1 MKTTRT
7 AKALSPQSSDN
18 LWRTTALD
26 CMDGT
31 IAGARRLVEL
41 QQLVFQFQTRFGEDQ
56 TQVSSMASAVHQL
69 AATTTQLER
78 STKTIAEFSV
88 SLSKDLTA
96 RNGDVESL
104 GQAFSEITSH
114 MEIVTASVQ
123 VMMGQMSQI
132 RRFTQD
138 VNEIALQTNLLALNA
153 TIEAARAG
161 IHGRGFA
168 VVADEVRKL
177 AQKSAAAAESI
188 ADISHEVE
196 GSSKEVQTGLHKS
209 SVALKE
215 ANDKVGKVVD
225 TFGNALKGSARTAR
239 ETSEM
244 SRAVSEQKDALE
256 GTAKSMQTLSDHSA
270 ENGRTLSEVLGYV
283 EEMGKAASFNVDPAL
298 LDTPEVMLSVTQMD
312 HINWVKRVN
321 DNLFGRATID
331 LRELT
336 DHHSCRLGRWYDTKG
351 KAQFGHLQEFKALE
365 RTHANVHAT
374 GRRIVELVKDRHMEE
389 ALQEAEKLN
398 HLRDN
403 VLDALHEFAVMVR
416 EEDLG

>member
-1 MKTTRT
+1 MKPARPPKSNMNSNGTHV
-7 AKALSPQSSDN
+7 
-18 LWRTTALD
+18 WRTTALD

-56 TQVSSMASAVHQL
+56 SQVSSMASAIHQM
-69 AATTTQLER
+69 AATTSQLER
-78 STKTIAEFSV
+78 STKTIAEFSDT
-88 SLSKDLTA
+88 LSKELTV

-104 GQAFSEITSH
+104 GKAFADITAQ
-114 MEIVTASVQ
+114 MKTVTESVQ

-161 IHGRGFA
+161 VHGRGFA

-196 GSSKEVQTGLHKS
+196 GSSKDVQQGLQRS
-209 SVALKE
+209 SVSLKE
-215 ANDKVGKVVD
+215 ANEKVVLVVD

-270 ENGRTLSEVLGYV
+270 DNGLTLKKVLAFL
-283 EEMGKAASFNVDPAL
+283 EEMAKSASFQVDPDL
-298 LDTPEVMLSVTQMD
+298 LDKPEVMLSITQMD

-331 LRELT
+331 LKELT

-365 RTHANVHAT
+365 RVHADVHAT
-374 GRRIVELVKDRHMEE
+374 GRRIVELVKDRHMED
-389 ALQEAEKLN
+389 ALHEAEKLN
-398 HLRDN
+398 HLRDA
-403 VLDALHEFAVMVR
+403 VLDALHDFAMLVR
-416 EEDLG
+416 EDDLA